1 MSKIHI
7 CPFCEEGRTD
17 EVVYSQV
24 FRLGRK
30 AITVEGLRKRVC
42 TQCHSESVPGY
53 LHDHNLDLVQQAEER
68 LPGFAP
74 LSALRSL
81 RERWELSQKAASIIF
96 GAGSS
101 SFGKWES
108 GQSSMSTPSAL
119 LVKVALRFPQVV
131 PYLAKLAGVS
141 LGDVA
146 TAPESRSSF
155 GAYETVHV
163 TSPAVNGNV
172 FLLTQGRSR
181 GHAHGQ
187 VSAALLAQDW
197 HDVASSEDGAIMKPG
212 REESAFLE
220 AA

>member
-7 CPFCEEGRTD
+7 CPFCEEGKTD
-17 EVVYSQV
+17 EVVYSQGV
-24 FRLGRK
+24 RLGRK
-30 AITVEGLRKRVC
+30 TVTVEGLKKRVC
-42 TQCHSESVPGY
+42 ALCHSESVPGY

-81 RERWELSQKAASIIF
+81 RERWELSQKSASIIF

-108 GQSSMSTPSAL
+108 EQSSMSTPSAL

-146 TAPESRSSF
+146 AVPASLSSF
-155 GAYETVHV
+155 EAYETVHV
-163 TSPAVNGNV
+163 ASPAVNGNV
-172 FLLTQGRSR
+172 FLFTQGRSR
-181 GHAHGQ
+181 GHAHA
-187 VSAALLAQDW
+187 VASTALKTQDW
-197 HDVASSEDGAIMKPG
+197 HDISSSEDGAPIPV
-212 REESAFLE
+212 REERALLE

>member
-96 GAGSS
+96 WRGFQFFWQVGVRAVEHEYAFGLVGEGGFAFSAGGSV
-101 SFGKWES
+101 S
-108 GQSSMSTPSAL
+108 GQ
-119 LVKVALRFPQVV
+119 VGRGF
-131 PYLAKLAGVS
+131 
-141 LGDVA
+141 
-146 TAPESRSSF
+146 F
-155 GAYETVHV
+155 G
-163 TSPAVNGNV
+163 
-172 FLLTQGRSR
+172 
-181 GHAHGQ
+181 
-187 VSAALLAQDW
+187 
-197 HDVASSEDGAIMKPG
+197 
-212 REESAFLE
+212 
-220 AA
+220 